1 MSNRA
6 LIALAFVLL
15 SQAIIA
21 QDLGNY
27 GKVFDVRE
35 HDIREVIL
43 ARLNHL
49 KDDGQLDKLE
59 KEIKKS
65 SSLFNFRYP
74 NSSSSE
80 VLNLPNS
87 IK

>member
-1 MSNRA
+1 MRNRV
-6 LIALAFVLL
+6 LIALASVLL

-27 GKVFDVRE
+27 GKVFDVIE

-59 KEIKKS
+59 KELQEEIDA
-65 SSLFNFRYP
+65 
-74 NSSSSE
+74 
-80 VLNLPNS
+80 NL
-87 IK
+87 